1 MRSRSRIMLTDDDPA
16 TPEIDGWQNV
26 ARAIMLRIQTY
37 RCGHGETLIPRESAE
52 LSAWR
57 ELHQVAIDRIERM
70 MD

>member
-1 MRSRSRIMLTDDDPA
+1 MHDDDPA

-37 RCGHGETLIPRESAE
+37 RCGSGETLIPRESAE

-57 ELHQVAIDRIERM
+57 ELHQIAIDRIEAM
-70 MD
+70 MDATD

>member
-1 MRSRSRIMLTDDDPA
+1 MPDDQ
-16 TPEIDGWQNV
+16 TPVTPTVDGWQNV

-37 RCGHGETLIPRESAE
+37 RCGQGETLIPRESAE